1 MPRLIVTAVNTT
13 GIQNYIFGSNVLKHN
28 VGASYLVRSAT
39 QDWVYEELVAL
50 GSSNIDQKG
59 HFNSQTIETDS
70 LTSELVYAGG
80 GNTVILFHSQDIARD
95 FTRRLTRRVLTQA
108 PGLQLVVCH
117 TEFDWQAE
125 ALSQVVQ
132 TVLEKVSQKK
142 RNLIVSTPLLG
153 VSVTAD
159 CQYTGLPA
167 VEKNKD
173 NKRISAEIQA
183 KETAFET
190 AHSTLTQLLPLNGYE
205 IPKDFDDFGRTR
217 GESSYIGVIH
227 TDGNGMGK
235 RVAAIADRYPHPGDN
250 RSYIQAIR
258 DFSQSVKQAAQ
269 DALVAT
275 YNQLIQSIGPNNK
288 IGDVVS
294 IRDRKLPLRPIV
306 MGGDDVTFVCD
317 GRLALTLTEFY
328 LRQVTARTLT
338 DNKPLSVRA
347 GIAVVK
353 SHFPFARAYALAEDL
368 TRSAKGYIKERAAP
382 PFYEQDLS
390 AMDWHVAVSGVTLN
404 LQQIRQREYTVP
416 DGQLM
421 MRPLRLASS
430 SNDWRSWENFIT
442 IINGFR
448 SDKWNER
455 RNKIIALRDALR
467 KGEKAVRAF
476 LQVHALPDLP
486 VIPGNPDSAKTGWV
500 GKHCVCFDAIEAL
513 EFFVPLKV
521 VGNEDLLAKIYP
533 EK

>member
-1 MPRLIVTAVNTT
+1 MPRLIVTAVDTT

-28 VGASYLVRSAT
+28 VGASYLISCAT

-50 GSSNIDQKG
+50 GPTNIDQKG
-59 HFNSQTIETDS
+59 HFNSQTIEEDKHR

-80 GNTVILFHSQDIARD
+80 GNTVILFQSQDTALE

-117 TEFDWQAE
+117 TEFNWESE

-132 TVLEKVSQKK
+132 VVLEKVSQKK
-142 RNLIVSTPLLG
+142 RNLTVSTPLLG
-153 VSVTAD
+153 LSVTAD

-167 VEKNKD
+167 VGKNKD
-173 NKRISAEIQA
+173 DKRISAEIQA
-183 KETAFET
+183 KEIAFET

-235 RVAAIADRYPHPGDN
+235 RVAAIANRYPRPEDN

-275 YNQLIQSIGPNNK
+275 YNQLIQSIDPNNK
-288 IGDVVS
+288 IGGVVP

-328 LRQVTARTLT
+328 LRQVTA
-338 DNKPLSVRA
+338 KPLSDDRSLSVRA

-353 SHFPFARAYALAEDL
+353 SHFPFARAYTLAEDL
-368 TRSAKGYIKERAAP
+368 TRSAKEYIKERAAP
-382 PFYEQDLS
+382 PFNEQDLS
-390 AMDWHVAVSGVTLN
+390 AMDWHFAVSGVTLN
-404 LQQIRQREYTVP
+404 LQQIRQQEYTVP
-416 DGQLM
+416 GGQLT
-421 MRPLRLASS
+421 MRPLRLVSS
-430 SNDWRSWENFIT
+430 SNDWRSWETFTN
-442 IINGFR
+442 IINDFR
-448 SDKWNER
+448 SDKWIER

-467 KGEKAVRAF
+467 KGEEAVRAF

-486 VIPGNPDSAKTGWV
+486 VIPGNPDSAKIGWV
-500 GKHCVCFDAIEAL
+500 GKRCVCFDAIEAL
-513 EFFVPLKV
+513 EFFVPL
-521 VGNEDLLAKIYP
+521 
-533 EK
+533 